1 MTPDEMQME
10 LFLEMKYVERPATNN
25 HFLQFDNY

>member
-10 LFLEMKYVERPATNN
+10 LFLEMKYVESPETKNN
-25 HFLQFDNY
+25 FLPFDNY